1 MFGKIRVLCA
11 LSVVVFGLVEAG
23 SEDVQRQVKE
33 KKYAELGRAVKKD
46 LGRKI
51 TLSELYRIAVKEKSK
66 SLLHATIATKNFK
79 KIKDGLGISTGAF
92 FQIALFIETDLKK
105 YTANGRNFLPKKVT
119 KLSNAVEHDPRGK
132 KTFIVLDH
140 SKKTFIG
147 EGAVKM
153 VYKSILYHPKEPE
166 VIARGEQGRAIKREI
181 QITRLL
187 QGAPGI
193 FSIKGF
199 GKHKEHGKEKIAIYS
214 KLYHPG
220 ALQTAFE
227 KGATFSLYEKMNIAL
242 NILKGLESLHSRH
255 IVHRDLGARNYL
267 IDIPHGKA
275 GKRKIVAVIA
285 DLERAN
291 FSREV
296 ADTKVQGNTKY
307 TAPEGLFR
315 SKMKGSDYYASDVY
329 AVGLVFYRL
338 FYEKIPV
345 WQDKSYVKE
354 VLGSPSFRHKQLV
367 CRIVRETG
375 SRRKH
380 LGRKASWGKI
390 SKREAFEYLILR
402 MVDPNPKK
410 RGTAKELRAKM
421 QKLISAK

>member
-1 MFGKIRVLCA
+1 MCGKLRVLCA
-11 LSVVVFGLVEAG
+11 LFIVAFVCVEG
-23 SEDVQRQVKE
+23 SEDIQRLVEE
-33 KKYAELGRAVKKD
+33 KKYGELGRYVKRR
-46 LGRKI
+46 LGSTV
-51 TLSELYRIAVKEKSK
+51 TLSELHNIAVKQKSK
-66 SLLHATIATKNFK
+66 SLLRASLATKNFK
-79 KIKDGLGISTGAF
+79 KIKSDLGVSTGAF

-105 YTANGRNFLPKKVT
+105 YIAHNRNFLPKSVT
-119 KLSNAVEHDPRGK
+119 KLSNAIEHDPKGK
-132 KTFIVLDH
+132 RTFIVLDH
-140 SKKTFIG
+140 SKKNFIG
-147 EGAVKM
+147 EGAVKT
-153 VYKSILYHPKEPE
+153 VYKSILYHPKMPE
-166 VIARGEQGRAIKREI
+166 VVARGEQSRAIKREI

-187 QGAPGI
+187 QGSSGI

-227 KGATFSLYEKMNIAL
+227 KGEKFSLYEKMSIAL
-242 NILKGLESLHSRH
+242 NILKGLDALHSRH

-275 GKRKIVAVIA
+275 GKRKIVAGIA

-315 SKMKGSDYYASDVY
+315 SQMKGSDYYASDVY

-338 FYEKIPV
+338 FYGKIPV
-345 WQDKSYVKE
+345 WQDTSYVKE
-354 VLGSPSFRHKQLV
+354 VFGNVSFRHKQLV
-367 CRIVRETG
+367 CRIERATG
-375 SRRKH
+375 ARKNH
-380 LGRKASWGKI
+380 LARKASWGKI
-390 SKREAFEYLILR
+390 SKKEAFEYMILR

-421 QKLISAK
+421 ERLISAK